1 MGLRKEVRSG
11 AKGWARGVKEDEV
24 EEQKHTTDDG
34 AMGPTEGDRDA
45 VRPQCWG
52 GL

>member
-1 MGLRKEVRSG
+1 M
-11 AKGWARGVKEDEV
+11 

-45 VRPQCWG
+45 VRPQCWADFEEV
-52 GL
+52 GLRLKGHKLGTSRWR